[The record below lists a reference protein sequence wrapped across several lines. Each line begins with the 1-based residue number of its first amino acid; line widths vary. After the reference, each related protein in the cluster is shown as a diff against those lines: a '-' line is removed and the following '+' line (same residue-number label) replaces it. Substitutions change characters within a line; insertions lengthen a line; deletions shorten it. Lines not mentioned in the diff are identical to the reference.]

1 MDIASHYGKIRQL
14 LGLALVL
21 YALSAVFHY
30 TQSQR
35 FGDSQDGVR
44 DFSRSLNQQLQI
56 KSGSVV
62 ASANMD
68 PWVARTVSRLA
79 VRLPEGQLV
88 GYRYRDNALQV
99 KTRGPDHL
107 VDVRD
112 IVRYAPVR
120 KAEDGWY
127 HIRFE

>member
-1 MDIASHYGKIRQL
+1 MNIARHYWKTRQL

-21 YALSAVFHY
+21 YALSALFHY
-30 TQSQR
+30 SQSLR

-44 DFSRSLNQQLQI
+44 EFSRSLNQQLRN
-56 KSGSVV
+56 KSGAVV
-62 ASANMD
+62 ASANID

-79 VRLPEGQLV
+79 VRLPENQLV
-88 GYRYRDNALQV
+88 GYRYRDNALEV
-99 KTRGPDHL
+99 KTLGPDAL

-112 IVRYAPVR
+112 IVTYAPVR